1 MGHTLFKHKAEQG
14 YKYTAP
20 ESLLSRGCIFMAL
33 FGVSRTSRICE
44 ANSRW
49 LCFVLKQTIATQ
61 EPDARICEAN
71 SRWLCFVLK
80 QTEGPQEP
88 DARICEANSRWL
100 SYVLKQTIATQEPDT
115 RICEANSRCLGFV
128 SDGSFTWNC
137 IKFPKFRY
145 FPEKGLTEVT

>member
-49 LCFVLKQTIATQ
+49 L
-61 EPDARICEAN
+61 
-71 SRWLCFVLK
+71 S
-80 QTEGPQEP
+80 
-88 DARICEANSRWL
+88 
-100 SYVLKQTIATQEPDT
+100 
-115 RICEANSRCLGFV
+115 FV